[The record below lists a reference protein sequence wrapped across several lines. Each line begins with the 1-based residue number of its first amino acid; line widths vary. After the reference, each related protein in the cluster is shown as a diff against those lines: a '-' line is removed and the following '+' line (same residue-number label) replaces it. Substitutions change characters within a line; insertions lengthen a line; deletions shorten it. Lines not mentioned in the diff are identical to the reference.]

1 MSLAGVP
8 GWKFLLDIGRWGDG
22 DSGED
27 QLEQHT
33 MPVNNSEMLQE
44 GAVGRKKIQVYP
56 LNLLENLQ
64 FSVGDR
70 HISSPLATIRI
81 FFSQK

>member
-64 FSVGDR
+64 FSIGDR
-70 HISSPLATIRI
+70 LSFGYYPN
-81 FFSQK
+81 FFLSKVIL